1 MQRGQDK
8 VPGQGGLDSDL
19 RRLAI
24 PDLADEHNVGVLTQD
39 AAQAVGERHVRLDVD
54 LHLVE
59 SIHLVLDR
67 VLHRDDVLSGR
78 VETVERGVQG
88 RRFAGAGGTRDD
100 DHAIRLADDVVEEV
114 QRITEESK
122 VLKGHHGTA
131 LVQDTHNDLLAVD
144 GRQRTDAEVDGLVLD
159 AQGDTAVL
167 RLAPLG
173 DIHVGHDLDAR
184 EHAGLDVTRQLL
196 LLLQDTVDTVAD
208 AQMVFL
214 WFHVDIRR
222 ALDDG
227 LGDDGV
233 DQPDDGRVLTHLTQL
248 LDTDLFA
255 TFCDDLGLCLG
266 AGFLDGVSD
275 EVVLLDSAEDSVLG
289 SDEELCLASVCGKQV
304 VHQLDV
310 GGGAECDADDALLTL
325 ERDETVAFGTRLIH
339 HRQHVRRY
347 LLGHDIYEWHVPL
360 FGKDLCL
367 DVIVDEPLIDED
379 LQQWFIGTVLNGESS
394 IKSLFVDIPSCKQ
407 NTSY

>member
-39 AAQAVGERHVRLDVD
+39 AAQAVGERHVRLDID

-78 VETVERGVQG
+78 VETVECGVQG
-88 RRFAGAGGTRDD
+88 RCLAGAGGAGDD
-100 DHAIRLADDVVEEV
+100 NHTIRLADDVVEQG
-114 QRITEESK
+114 QRIIEESK

-131 LVQDTHNDLLAVD
+131 LVQDAQNDLLAVD
-144 GRQRTDAEVDGLVLD
+144 GGQRTDAEVDGLVLD

-167 RLAPLG
+167 GLAPLG
-173 DIHVGHDLDAR
+173 DIHIGHDLDAR
-184 EHAGLDVTRQLL
+184 EHAGLDVARQFL

-208 AQMVFL
+208 AQVVL
-214 WFHVDIRR
+214 LRLHVDIRR

-227 LGDDGV
+227 LGDEGV
-233 DQPDDGRVLTHLTQL
+233 DQPNDGRVLTHLAQL
-248 LDTDLFA
+248 LDADLFA
-255 TFCDDLGLCLG
+255 TFCNDLGLRLG
-266 AGFLDGVSD
+266 TGFLDGVSD
-275 EVVLLDSAEDSVLG
+275 DVVLLDGALDGILG
-289 SDEELCLASVCGKQV
+289 SDEELCFASVRGKQV

-310 GGGAECDADDALLTL
+310 GGVTECDADDAFLAL
-325 ERDETVAFGTRLIH
+325 ERDKPVALSAFLVH
-339 HRQHVRRY
+339 QCQHVRRY

-360 FGKDLCL
+360 FGQDLCL
-367 DVIVDEPLIDED
+367 DVIVDEPLIDEN
-379 LQQWFIGTVLNGESS
+379 LQQWFIGVVLSGKGS
-394 IKSLFVDIPSCKQ
+394 IKSLFVDISSCKQ
-407 NTSY
+407 DTSY